1 MGGLRSRSRPVALEV
16 HAGALKEESQV
27 VDILGK
33 VGIKSS
39 STDDVYRA
47 LTTREGLS
55 GWWTEDVQGESKV
68 GGVIQFRFGAGG
80 FDMKVLELQ
89 PAKRVLWQVV
99 AGPEEWIGTKVSFDL
114 KQADDWSIVLF
125 KHQGW
130 KEPVEFM
137 HHCSTKW
144 AIFLMS
150 LKSLVET
157 GKGMANPDDV
167 KIDDWN

>member
-1 MGGLRSRSRPVALEV
+1 M
-16 HAGALKEESQV
+16 

-55 GWWTEDVQGESKV
+55 GWWTEDVQGDSKV
-68 GGVIQFRFGAGG
+68 GGVLQFRFGAGG

-114 KQADDWSIVLF
+114 KQTGDWCIVLF
-125 KHQGW
+125 KQQGW

-144 AIFLMS
+144 GVFLIS
-150 LKSLVET
+150 LKSLLET
-157 GKGMANPDDV
+157 GKGAPAPNDIKLDS
-167 KIDDWN
+167 WE

>member
-1 MGGLRSRSRPVALEV
+1 MSNGRTGF
-16 HAGALKEESQV
+16 GA
-27 VDILGK
+27 VDILHR

-39 STDDVYRA
+39 PDEVYEA
-47 LTTREGLS
+47 LTTVDGLA
-55 GWWTEDVQGESKV
+55 GWWTTNTRGDGKV

-89 PAKRVLWQVV
+89 PGGHVLWQVV
-99 AGPEEWIGTKVSFDL
+99 DGPKEWIGTRVSFDL
-114 KQADDWSIVLF
+114 RKDGDFTIVMF
-125 KHQGW
+125 AHKGW

-144 AIFLMS
+144 ALFLVS

-157 GKGMANPDDV
+157 GKGAPDPHDV
-167 KIDDWN
+167 KIDNWN

>member
-1 MGGLRSRSRPVALEV
+1 MRNPNDQHDATSTRGIPI
-16 HAGALKEESQV
+16 KEESQM

-33 VGIKSS
+33 VGIQSS
-39 STDDVYRA
+39 SLEDVYEA

-68 GGVIQFRFGAGG
+68 GGVLQFRFGAGG

-89 PAKRVLWQVV
+89 PARRVLWEVV

-114 KQADDWSIVLF
+114 KQSADWTIVLF
-125 KHQGW
+125 KQQGW

-144 AIFLMS
+144 GVFLIS
-150 LKSLVET
+150 LKSLLET
-157 GKGMANPDDV
+157 GKGRPAPNDIKLDS
-167 KIDDWN
+167 WE

>member
-1 MGGLRSRSRPVALEV
+1 M
-16 HAGALKEESQV
+16 
-27 VDILGK
+27 DILHR

-39 STDDVYRA
+39 SLDAVYKA

-55 GWWTEDVQGESKV
+55 GWWTKDTHGDGKV
-68 GGVIQFRFGAGG
+68 GGVLQFRFGPGG
-80 FDMKVLELQ
+80 IDMKVLELQ

-99 AGPEEWIGTKVSFDL
+99 EGPKEWLGTKVSFDL
-114 KQADDWSIVLF
+114 KQEGDWTGVLF

-144 AIFLMS
+144 ATFLMS
-150 LKSLVET
+150 LKALVET
-157 GKGMANPDDV
+157 GKGAPYPDDV
-167 KIDDWN
+167 HITGNGD